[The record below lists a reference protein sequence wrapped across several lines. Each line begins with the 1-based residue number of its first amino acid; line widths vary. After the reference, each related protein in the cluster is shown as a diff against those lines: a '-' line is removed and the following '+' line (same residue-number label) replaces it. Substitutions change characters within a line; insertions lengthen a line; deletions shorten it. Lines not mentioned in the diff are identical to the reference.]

1 MDLYPRDSN
10 KPESIEDVKD
20 ALIRLIE
27 ENLEIERWNFRLA
40 FTRYVKPKGIKLIYD
55 SEWCRIKFTFSRM
68 HYPGTDELLI
78 EYGRLHA
85 PDEELFM
92 TWNGEGCRCWHSILD
107 PLRFLDELT
116 PADAFKQSRQDKLLP
131 LIVRDFRES
140 NIGKQLLKDYPPKAT
155 IVLQSRLWGH
165 YGESLFELFDLRRPD
180 LWEKYREFLKEYYGL
195 LGLKSEYGL
204 PYEFVC

>member
-1 MDLYPRDSN
+1 MDLYPRNSN
-10 KPESIEDVKD
+10 KPENIEEVKD

-27 ENLEIERWNFRLA
+27 ENLEIKRWNFRLT
-40 FTRYVKPKGIKLIYD
+40 FTRFIKPKGIKLIYD
-55 SEWCRIKFTFSRM
+55 SEWCRVKFMFSRM
-68 HYPGTDELLI
+68 HYPETDKLLVD
-78 EYGRLHA
+78 YGRLHA

-116 PADAFKQSRQDKLLP
+116 PADAFRQTRQEKLLP

-140 NIGKQLLKDYPPKAT
+140 ELGKQFLQEYPPRAT